1 MLNKIFIPNE
11 AIDLLGK
18 ISIYDRTQRIIPKET
33 KFHFYFKNIGD
44 VIEKEQI
51 L

>member
-1 MLNKIFIPNE
+1 MSNE

-18 ISIYDRTQRIIPKET
+18 ISNYVSNYDRTQRIIPKET